1 MKYYIFGIQRT
12 CTNYAKV
19 LVQNNFYGECGNK
32 NDYGHWSWK
41 HNGDAE
47 QATANLAQN
56 TPVIFCYK
64 EPKRWLGSIKNQSID
79 FVNRYGLSNYPNYT
93 DPQLIINNSE
103 FSWSMPKALQVWVDF
118 HINWIRCAHRC
129 NMVVLNQEKMLE
141 QPNVID
147 VLTRIQ
153 FKQELIKKHMQW
165 LTIDNYVDHSLTIT
179 KNKISKK
186 TNPLTEY
193 QIDYIDKNLPK
204 EINDFFY

>member
-79 FVNRYGLSNYPNYT
+79 FVNR
-93 DPQLIINNSE
+93 
-103 FSWSMPKALQVWVDF
+103 
-118 HINWIRCAHRC
+118 
-129 NMVVLNQEKMLE
+129 
-141 QPNVID
+141 
-147 VLTRIQ
+147 
-153 FKQELIKKHMQW
+153 
-165 LTIDNYVDHSLTIT
+165 
-179 KNKISKK
+179 
-186 TNPLTEY
+186 
-193 QIDYIDKNLPK
+193 
-204 EINDFFY
+204 

>member
-1 MKYYIFGIQRT
+1 M
-12 CTNYAKV
+12 
-19 LVQNNFYGECGNK
+19 
-32 NDYGHWSWK
+32 
-41 HNGDAE
+41 
-47 QATANLAQN
+47 
-56 TPVIFCYK
+56 
-64 EPKRWLGSIKNQSID
+64 
-79 FVNRYGLSNYPNYT
+79 
-93 DPQLIINNSE
+93 
-103 FSWSMPKALQVWVDF
+103 WVDF

-165 LTIDNYVDHSLTIT
+165 LTIDNYVDQTLTIT

-186 TNPLTEY
+186 TDPLTEY
-193 QIDYIDKNLPK
+193 QIDYIDKNLPR